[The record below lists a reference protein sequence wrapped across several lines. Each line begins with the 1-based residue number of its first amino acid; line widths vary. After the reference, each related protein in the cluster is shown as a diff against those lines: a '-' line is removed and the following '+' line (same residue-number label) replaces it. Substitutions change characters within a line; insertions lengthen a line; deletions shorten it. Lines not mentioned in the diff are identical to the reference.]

1 MTSEIFIKVSLFALL
16 NLQGI
21 SEERAAKETD
31 ALIQSLREIKLEVLS
46 MKYSESAFPSFRKLA
61 ALSSQSGTEYF
72 FWGTLRQSGEN
83 SYMNLYLYDVSGKRK
98 VKAIL

>member
-72 FWGTLRQSGEN
+72 FW
-83 SYMNLYLYDVSGKRK
+83 
-98 VKAIL
+98 